1 MAKRKPVKKI
11 LKLTAYQV
19 MKLSDENLKKYVST
33 MNAAANKRIKRAKS
47 QGYTSGVIERITER
61 PEGKF
66 SIKGKD
72 SRAKLEAA
80 FMDVKQ
86 FLESKTSTV
95 RGIKAS
101 QDKMFKELA
110 KKVNPDLPADQ
121 QINPEDWYKDKT
133 DTEIK
138 DITDLVWTQVDKI
151 AENKQFGITKK
162 ERYALAA
169 HAFEVVTRTNRPVT
183 DKKSLY
189 QNLKKFYQEGYIK
202 SVESE
207 DDEIE
212 LTEEEQKIAAMYKDF
227 T

>member
-1 MAKRKPVKKI
+1 MARKKPVKSI

-19 MKLSDENLKKYVST
+19 MKLSDTNLKSYVSA

-47 QGYTSGVIERITER
+47 QGYTSGVIERISER

-66 SIKGKD
+66 TIKGRDTRSKM
-72 SRAKLEAA
+72 EAA

-95 RGIKAS
+95 RGIKQS
-101 QDKMFKELA
+101 QDKMFKALA
-110 KKVNPDLPADQ
+110 LKVNQDLPESE
-121 QINPEDWYKDKT
+121 QINPDDWYKDKT
-133 DTEIK
+133 DSEIK

-151 AENKQFGITKK
+151 AENKRYGITKK

-169 HAFEVVTRTNRPVT
+169 HAFEVVTRTHRPVT

-189 QNLKKFYQEGYIK
+189 QNLKKFYEGEYIK

-207 DDEIE
+207 DDDLE
-212 LTEEEQKIAAMYKDF
+212 LTESEKKIAQMYKDF

>member
-47 QGYTSGVIERITER
+47 QGYTSGVIERITGR

-72 SRAKLEAA
+72 TRAKLEAA

-212 LTEEEQKIAAMYKDF
+212 LTEEEKKIAAMYKDF

>member
-72 SRAKLEAA
+72 TRAKLEAA

>member
-47 QGYTSGVIERITER
+47 QGYTSGVIERITNR

-110 KKVNPDLPADQ
+110 KKVNPDLPIDQ

-133 DTEIK
+133 DSEIK

-212 LTEEEQKIAAMYKDF
+212 LTEEEKKIAAMYKDF

>member
-47 QGYTSGVIERITER
+47 QGYTSGVIERITDR

-66 SIKGKD
+66 SIKGKG

-133 DTEIK
+133 DSEIK

>member
-47 QGYTSGVIERITER
+47 QGYTSGVIERITDR

-72 SRAKLEAA
+72 TRARLESA

-110 KKVNPDLPADQ
+110 KKVNPDLPIDQ

-133 DTEIK
+133 DSEIK

-151 AENKQFGITKK
+151 AENKRFGITKK

-212 LTEEEQKIAAMYKDF
+212 LTEEEKKIAAMYKDF